1 MPDRHPPELD
11 APTAPNSPDALI
23 SGLLDALDRRA
34 VTRES
39 SRPLS
44 TVETAA
50 VGFGRWKTIIGAVAF
65 FGALGSGV
73 VLTFAE
79 LQAKPTTDQVDD
91 QIETVVAPVRAKAD
105 DTEHEVDTVGDTVS
119 DIKATQA
126 RQGEVQSYLLEQM
139 VWQGK
144 VVQHIAQ
151 KKSRHEIP
159 KKPPT
164 LEAKEQKLLGARP

>member
-1 MPDRHPPELD
+1 MAGKQTREAD
-11 APTAPNSPDALI
+11 APEAPDW
-23 SGLLDALDRRA
+23 SGLLDALERRDT
-34 VTRES
+34 VREA

-50 VGFGRWKTIIGAVAF
+50 VGFGRWRTIVGGLLFFAALGTGAVLA
-65 FGALGSGV
+65 
-73 VLTFAE
+73 FAE
-79 LQAKPTTDQVDD
+79 LQAKPTTAEVDV
-91 QIETVVAPVRAKAD
+91 QIETKVAPVRVKAD
-105 DTEHEVDTVGDTVS
+105 AAEAEVDTVGDTVS

-151 KKSRHEIP
+151 KKSRHDIP
-159 KKPPT
+159 QKPPT
-164 LEAKEQKLLGARP
+164 LEAKEQKLLGAIP